1 MKLAI
6 DGKFLWVL
14 FAALVLASCNSEP
27 DEDTGED
34 NDSAEETPEIGEE
47 AETEESDESEENTV
61 EEESDGE
68 GDSVEEEPESEETEE
83 DAYQIVTEEKIFDEG
98 NIEALV
104 NRQYRLS
111 DDYVPYDLVPV
122 EVPTIFPDHPEINQ
136 LRAPAAE
143 SLKKM
148 FAAAEEDGIIL
159 HARSGYRSYGT
170 QEIQYGSFVESHGE
184 EAASRF
190 SAPPGASEHQTGLAM
205 DVTSESAGYELLES
219 FGETAEGEWVR
230 ENAHEYGFI
239 IRYHDGK
246 EDITGYMY
254 EPWHLRYVGK
264 QLAHDIHESG
274 LTYEEYIMK
283 SGIDIEE
290 N

>member
-1 MKLAI
+1 MKLAL
-6 DGKFLWVL
+6 DGKFFWIM
-14 FAALVLASCNSEP
+14 FAALVLASCNSEA
-27 DEDTGED
+27 DDDTEEE
-34 NDSAEETPEIGEE
+34 NDSAEETTENEEE
-47 AETEESDESEENTV
+47 AETPEEKPSEEAADGEEASVEETSESEEN
-61 EEESDGE
+61 
-68 GDSVEEEPESEETEE
+68 EE
-83 DAYQIVTEEKIFDEG
+83 DKYEIVTEEELFDEG
-98 NIEALV
+98 NIQALV

-111 DDYVPYDLVPV
+111 EDYVPHDLVPV

-136 LRAPAAE
+136 LRTPAAD
-143 SLKKM
+143 SLNQM
-148 FAAAEEDGIIL
+148 FDSAEEDGIIL

-170 QEIQYGSFVESHGE
+170 QEIQYNSYVEANGE

-190 SAPPGASEHQTGLAM
+190 SAPAGASEHQTGLAM
-205 DVTSESAGYELLES
+205 DVTSESVGYELLAS

-230 ENAHEYGFI
+230 ENAHIYGFI

-246 EDITGYMY
+246 EEITGYMY

-264 QLAHDIHESG
+264 QLAHDIYESG
-274 LTYEEYIMK
+274 LTYEEYIME